1 MIQIAKMFYSLS
13 TVRGTLAD
21 LIFQAKEYQKNSSI
35 YSRDHAC
42 LSIIICTT
50 GSLFKLYT
58 WSVNKTFFSVTFFKC
73 GRYIPQ
79 YMKYFSTSIISILCT

>member
-1 MIQIAKMFYSLS
+1 MIQIAKMFFSLS

-58 WSVNKTFFSVTFFKC
+58 WSVNKTFFSVTDVCLFQMWSLYTTIYEIFQH
-73 GRYIPQ
+73 INH
-79 YMKYFSTSIISILCT
+79 

>member
-1 MIQIAKMFYSLS
+1 MIQIAKMFFYLS

-21 LIFQAKEYQKNSSI
+21 LIFQAKEYQENSSI

-58 WSVNKTFFSVTFFKC
+58 WSVNKTFFSVTDVCLFQMWSLYTTIYEIFQH
-73 GRYIPQ
+73 INH
-79 YMKYFSTSIISILCT
+79 